1 MEATCKIEGTRD
13 QLEDVSAALQANK
26 AVIRDLEQ
34 KVEQLE
40 LENGKLKEEVDK
52 LKQHRSVT
60 KVAQQGKLY
69 DHA

>member
-13 QLEDVSAALQANK
+13 QLEDVSAALQAKK
-26 AVIRDLEQ
+26 AVI